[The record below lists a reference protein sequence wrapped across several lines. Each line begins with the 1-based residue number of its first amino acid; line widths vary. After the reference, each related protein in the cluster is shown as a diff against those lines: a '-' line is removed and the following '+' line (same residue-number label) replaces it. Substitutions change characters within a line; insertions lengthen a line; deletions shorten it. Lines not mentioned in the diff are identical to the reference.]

1 MKALETLLSLYWRQV
16 VLKYIERLMLYK
28 LFAIK
33 HIILTLQDNRNI
45 ITDIAIVITV
55 LTIIIIVTKNI
66 EPVEGY

>member
-1 MKALETLLSLYWRQV
+1 
-16 VLKYIERLMLYK
+16 MLYK